1 VSEPNGPRQPAAQ
14 TDPATRTVT
23 DASGAPLW
31 PTRASAPPEPTP
43 WLWLTLLTALGVV
56 LRTIGL
62 DGGLW
67 HDEIATLLL
76 SVRSP
81 LAEIVT
87 VFPSNNQHSLFSVLG
102 RLSVVAFG
110 EHAWSLRLPAML
122 LGAATVPVL
131 YFFAREFVGRAEALL
146 ASLLLTVAY
155 HHVWFSQNAR
165 GYSALAFLTIA
176 SSWLLLRGLRR
187 GRPGDFVWY
196 AIVAALGVYAH
207 LTMVFLVISHALLCL
222 MPLGLPLD
230 AASRA
235 RWRWPATGF
244 ALAAAV
250 TMLLY
255 SPVLFDMQQFF
266 TKVSSGREVAT
277 PRWAALE
284 LLRGLRIG
292 LGATIGALA
301 GITLLVAGL
310 WSYFKQSRFLLAL
323 FIVPAVVTIAGTLA
337 MRRPIFPRFLFF
349 LVGFALLIIV
359 RGALEI
365 GGRLQRRHPTSAAG
379 LPAAGVVIILV
390 MVALSTAALVPNYRY
405 PKQDFAGAM
414 DFVLRQHGPDE
425 PIVTTGP
432 ATYIYQ
438 QYHKQPWPEITSRAQ
453 FDALRAQGR
462 RVWVVYTLEGY
473 IQSRSPDLLA
483 ALHTE
488 CAVQG
493 VFRGTV
499 GNGDIT
505 VCAAPPGAP
514 SRRP

>member
-1 VSEPNGPRQPAAQ
+1 MSEPNGPRRPAAQ
-14 TDPATRTVT
+14 TGTSTRTVT
-23 DASGAPLW
+23 DPSGAPLW
-31 PTRASAPPEPTP
+31 ATRAPATPEPTP
-43 WLWLTLLTALGVV
+43 WTWLLLLTALAVV
-56 LRTIGL
+56 LRAIGL
-62 DGGLW
+62 NGGLW

-81 LAEIVT
+81 LADIVT

-131 YFFAREFVGRAEALL
+131 YVFAREFVGRAEALL
-146 ASLLLTVAY
+146 ATLLLTVAY

-196 AIVAALGVYAH
+196 AIAAALGVYAH
-207 LTMVFLVISHALLCL
+207 LTMVFLVMSHALLCL
-222 MPLGLPLD
+222 MPLGLPID

-235 RWRWPATGF
+235 RWRWPAAGF
-244 ALAAAV
+244 VLAAV
-250 TMLLY
+250 FTMLLY

-266 TKVSSGREVAT
+266 TKVSTGREVAT

-301 GITLLVAGL
+301 GISLLVAGL

-323 FIVPAVVTIAGTLA
+323 FIVPAVVTVAGTLA

-365 GGRLQRRHPTSAAG
+365 GGWLRRDRTLSAAR
-379 LPAAGVVIILV
+379 LPVAGVVMILAMAAV
-390 MVALSTAALVPNYRY
+390 SAVALVPNYRY
-405 PKQDFAGAM
+405 PKQDFEGAM
-414 DFVLRQHGPDE
+414 DFVLRQHAAGE

-438 QYHKQPWPEITSRAQ
+438 HYHKQPWTEITSREQ

-473 IQSRSPDLLA
+473 IQSRAPELLA
-483 ALHTE
+483 VLRSD
-488 CAVQG
+488 CAVQA

-499 GNGDIT
+499 GNGDIK
-505 VCAAPPGAP
+505 VCAAPPAAP
-514 SRRP
+514 SRQP